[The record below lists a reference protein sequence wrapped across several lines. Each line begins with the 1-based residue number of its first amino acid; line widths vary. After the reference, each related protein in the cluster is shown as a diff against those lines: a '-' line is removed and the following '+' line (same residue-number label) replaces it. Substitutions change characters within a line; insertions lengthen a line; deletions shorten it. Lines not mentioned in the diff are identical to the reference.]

1 MLKKKRI
8 AEEKKAKALAKA
20 ENLKQVKLAKIER
33 QKNKERESI
42 EKRMLEK
49 QKLKEKAEQYK
60 KKVKEIVKNKEN
72 EKKIIAENEKKSK
85 NLEKKSKDEKVSEI
99 LNKKVQL
106 EEMARKRNEEIQK
119 RKFSYYND
127 KSVIKESNDN
137 TKYFFDENIATKFSN
152 LESDNIE
159 QNIVSKPRLEKKN
172 VNSDENLQLKNKEKK
187 IVTVLNNDKTIAKLK
202 NKTFREKTE
211 IFYYQKDVVE
221 LDINQKIKISEY
233 VKQIKNKP
241 IKIEIKPGIINNI
254 KSDKQSNQIAK
265 SRSLLI
271 RAYLVKLGISHNRIK
286 ILIKNSDSKGSE
298 NEVVLSFIEL

>member
-1 MLKKKRI
+1 
-8 AEEKKAKALAKA
+8 
-20 ENLKQVKLAKIER
+20 
-33 QKNKERESI
+33 
-42 EKRMLEK
+42 
-49 QKLKEKAEQYK
+49 
-60 KKVKEIVKNKEN
+60 
-72 EKKIIAENEKKSK
+72 
-85 NLEKKSKDEKVSEI
+85 
-99 LNKKVQL
+99 
-106 EEMARKRNEEIQK
+106 MARKRNEEIQK

-159 QNIVSKPRLEKKN
+159 QNIISKPRLEKKN

-241 IKIEIKPGIINNI
+241 VKIEIKPGIVNTI
-254 KSDKQSNQIAK
+254 KSDKQLHQIAK